1 MLILV
6 NLFLPHQNFYD
17 TNVATLTYFLDQWKV
32 LSSQIKLNYRVYII
46 GYVHRDFLHQIKTLV
61 LTDIVF
67 DVTDDYSQVKSKCQ
81 LLNRYFTPSAL
92 ANGIFYF
99 EYDIQI
105 PNMFDKLGECPL
117 PLSPLPWERP
127 GELGERQWMRPGELD
142 ERRGKHPGEHPGELG
157 ELGEH
162 QGELGENQG
171 EHLGEPLREG
181 VMGPRM
187 LQGVLPQERSH
198 FWALMTDRHQ
208 PTIYETIEKT
218 GLTSRLARPFDKSI
232 NAIGSGCFY
241 LNIVSCLDKIICP
254 SYGYGDDDGHICDW
268 LLKMNVDR
276 GVLID
281 WRVNH
286 FPIEDELFE
295 GWKRNVITKQPL
307 TKEEYDDFWVD
318 YHLRYG

>member
-105 PNMFDKLGECPL
+105 PNMFDKLGEGALPHNLGERPL
-117 PLSPLPWERP
+117 PQNPLAHNLGERP
-127 GELGERQWMRPGELD
+127 GEQGERPRELGERPGELD
-142 ERRGKHPGEHPGELG
+142 E
-157 ELGEH
+157 
-162 QGELGENQG
+162 
-171 EHLGEPLREG
+171 HLGEQGEGALREG
-181 VMGPRM
+181 VLGE
-187 LQGVLPQERSH
+187 GELPH

-318 YHLRYG
+318 YHLR